1 MALPPDDHNGTAD
14 LEIRPTNSDLPMIHV
29 HIHNEQSH
37 MNIDE
42 PFLIEVVEQTLTG
55 EGISDAEISLAIVD
69 DASIHQVNR
78 EHLQHDYPTD
88 VISFRLDEPNED
100 FSIPGEST
108 GFEGEIVISAETA
121 ARRAGEFDW
130 SPAEEVVLYLVHG
143 LLHLAGYDDRT
154 PDDRRRMQEA
164 EISNLSRWNL
174 TPRYDDAPSS
184 PDGASGKTADPSAEG
199 EPS

>member
-1 MALPPDDHNGTAD
+1 
-14 LEIRPTNSDLPMIHV
+14 MIQV
-29 HIHNEQSH
+29 HIYNDQTH
-37 MNIDE
+37 IDLDQ
-42 PFLIEVVEQTLTG
+42 PFLIEVVEKTLTH
-55 EGISDAEISLAIVD
+55 EGINAAEISLAIVD
-69 DASIHQVNR
+69 DATIHQVNR

-88 VISFRLDEPNED
+88 VISFRLDDSDSDEN
-100 FSIPGEST
+100 FSIPVKSP

-130 SPAEEVVLYLVHG
+130 SPGEEVVLYLVHG

-154 PDDRRRMQEA
+154 PDDRRRMQAA

-174 TPRYDDAPSS
+174 TPRYDVAPADRSS
-184 PDGASGKTADPSAEG
+184 GETADPSAEG

>member
-1 MALPPDDHNGTAD
+1 
-14 LEIRPTNSDLPMIHV
+14 MIQV
-29 HIHNEQSH
+29 HIHNDQSH
-37 MNIDE
+37 IDLDE
-42 PFLIEVVEQTLTG
+42 PFLVEVVQQTLGG
-55 EGISDAEISLAIVD
+55 EGVTNAEISLAIVD
-69 DASIHQVNR
+69 DATIHQVNR

-88 VISFRLDEPNED
+88 VISFRLDDSDSDEN
-100 FSIPGEST
+100 FSFPGET
-108 GFEGEIVISAETA
+108 PDFEGEIVISAETA
-121 ARRAGEFDW
+121 TRRAGEFDW
-130 SPAEEVVLYLVHG
+130 SPADEVVLYLVHG